1 MPGLAALNPIRAT
14 ALAPYL
20 SDFRLDARVLWFSVA
35 MTASTGAL
43 SGLAPAFAAARR
55 DDVMSVLKQSDQRT
69 AYGAG
74 RRSLAMLVVAEV
86 AIAATLLV
94 GGALM
99 AQSFRRLERIQLGFR
114 PDNLLTMEL
123 PLSAAKYAT
132 LASRAGLM
140 ERVLERFR
148 ALPVV
153 LGAGMTTNV
162 PMQRG
167 TTLDSIF
174 EVEGRPRANPSEVP
188 ITAHRL
194 VSAG

>member
-1 MPGLAALNPIRAT
+1 MVVRGHPAAAPTPGRPRRKDRTVAPRLDRRGGV
-14 ALAPYL
+14 LAPHL
-20 SDFRLDARVLWFSVA
+20 LRQR
-35 MTASTGAL
+35 GE
-43 SGLAPAFAAARR
+43 PAARAR
-55 DDVMSVLKQSDQRT
+55 RYDVMSVLKQSDQRT

-123 PLSAAKYAT
+123 PLSAAKHAT
-132 LASRAGLM
+132 LASRVQLI
-140 ERVLERFR
+140 ERVLERVR
-148 ALPVV
+148 TLPGVV
-153 LGAGMTTNV
+153 SAGMTTNV

-167 TTLDSIF
+167 
-174 EVEGRPRANPSEVP
+174 
-188 ITAHRL
+188 
-194 VSAG
+194 